1 MERRIRLAQTI
12 DWWIVALYLI
22 MIIFG
27 WFNVYGASYDYT
39 QTTFWGFEYRSGKQ
53 LIWIACALVIAG
65 SILLIDGKIYE
76 QMANL
81 FYWAMLLLLLVTIFI
96 APNIKGSHS
105 WLVFGPISFQP
116 AELAKLATAL
126 ALGKFISKT
135 GFSMG
140 NRRDAIG
147 AIGLIMLPCI
157 LIILQSETGSALVFF
172 AFFLM
177 LYREGLPGVFLMVA
191 ACMVVLFL
199 IIVPLSDLPVYHNV
213 GSLGFMLAFIFI
225 LVVVMGCVI
234 AYEADGTTMLHILGG
249 TAVLFAIAG
258 LLNIWFDVQYQ
269 IFALIAVIGA
279 AIYLLFLF
287 LYRSKRSYIWV
298 ALFAIGSVGV
308 SFSVDYF
315 FDHILEPH
323 QQTRIKVVLGME
335 KDPKGVGYNVNQSKI
350 AIGSGGWVGKGFLNG
365 TQTKL
370 KYVPEQDTDFIYCT
384 IGEEHGFVGAAGVL
398 CLFGLLFYRIMRI
411 AENQRDTF
419 TRVYAYSIVSI
430 MLFHVLINVGM
441 VLGITPVIGIPLPF
455 FSYGGSSLWS
465 FTVMLFVLLRLDMTQ
480 KVRFR

>member
-1 MERRIRLAQTI
+1 MQRRIKLSQTI
-12 DWWIVALYLI
+12 DWWIVAIYLV

-27 WFNVYGASYDYT
+27 WFNVYGASYDYS
-39 QTTFWGFEYRSGKQ
+39 QTNFWGFEYRSGKQ

-76 QMANL
+76 QLANV
-81 FYWAMLLLLLVTIFI
+81 FYWAILLLLLVTIFI

-126 ALGKFISKT
+126 ALGKFISKN
-135 GFSMG
+135 GFSMS
-140 NRRDAIG
+140 NRKDALG
-147 AIGLIMLPCI
+147 AISLIMLPCV
-157 LIILQSETGSALVFF
+157 LIICQSETGSALVFF

-177 LYREGLPGVFLMVA
+177 LYREGFPGVLLMVA
-191 ACMVVLFL
+191 ASMVILFL
-199 IIVPLSDLPVYHNV
+199 IIVPLSDLPVYGHV
-213 GSLGFMLAFIFI
+213 GSLGFMLGFLFI
-225 LVVVMGCVI
+225 LIIMLGCLL
-234 AYEADGTTMLHILGG
+234 AYERDGMSTLRIVLG
-249 TAVLFAIAG
+249 TAALFGIG
-258 LLNIWFDVQYQ
+258 LFLNIWFDVQYQ

-279 AIYLLFLF
+279 SLYLLILF
-287 LYRSKRSYIWV
+287 LYRGKTYIWI
-298 ALFAIGSVGV
+298 ALFALGSVGV

-315 FDHILEPH
+315 FDHVLEPH

-350 AIGSGGWVGKGFLNG
+350 AIGSGGWGGKGFLNG

-398 CLFGLLFYRIMRI
+398 LLFGFLFYRMIRI

-430 MLFHVLINVGM
+430 MLFHLLINVGM

-465 FTVMLFVLLRLDMTQ
+465 FTVMLFILLRLDMTQ
-480 KVRFR
+480 KARFR

>member
-1 MERRIRLAQTI
+1 
-12 DWWIVALYLI
+12 

-27 WFNVYGASYDYT
+27 WFNVYGASYDYS
-39 QTTFWGFEYRSGKQ
+39 QTSFWGFEYRSGKQ
-53 LIWIACALVIAG
+53 LIWIACALIIAG

-81 FYWAMLLLLLVTIFI
+81 FYGAVLVLLVVTIFI

-105 WLVFGPISFQP
+105 WLVLGPVNFQP

-135 GFSMG
+135 GFSME
-140 NRRDAIG
+140 NRKDAMQ
-147 AIGLIMLPCI
+147 AIALIMTPCA

-191 ACMVVLFL
+191 ASMVILFL
-199 IIVPLSDLPVYHNV
+199 IIVPLSDLPIYHHV
-213 GSLGFMLAFIFI
+213 GSLGFMLAFLFI
-225 LVVVMGCVI
+225 LLVLLGCLLV
-234 AYEADGTTMLHILGG
+234 YERDGRTAWHIVLG
-249 TAVLFAIAG
+249 TVSLFAIAL
-258 LLNIWFDVQYQ
+258 LLNIWFDIQYH
-269 IFALIAVIGA
+269 IFALIAVVGA
-279 AIYLLFLF
+279 SLYLLGLF
-287 LYRSKRSYIWV
+287 LYRGKRTYIWV
-298 ALFAIGSVGV
+298 VLFAIGSVGV

-315 FDHILEPH
+315 FDHVLEPH

-335 KDPKGVGYNVNQSKI
+335 KDPRGVGYNVNQSKI

-384 IGEEHGFVGAAGVL
+384 IGEEHGFIGAAGVL
-398 CLFGLLFYRIMRI
+398 LLFGLLFYRIMRV

-430 MLFHVLINVGM
+430 MLFHLLINVGM

-465 FTVMLFVLLRLDMTQ
+465 FTVMLFVLLRLDITQ
-480 KVRFR
+480 KIRFR